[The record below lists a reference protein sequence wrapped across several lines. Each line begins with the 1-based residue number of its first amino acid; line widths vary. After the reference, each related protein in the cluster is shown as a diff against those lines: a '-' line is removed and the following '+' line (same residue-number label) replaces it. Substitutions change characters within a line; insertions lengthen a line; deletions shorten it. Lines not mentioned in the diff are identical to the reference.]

1 MMALRRRWRV
11 IYYETCSFD
20 CPIARFLRGLDRRA
34 RAKVMAA
41 IDLLEEEGAE
51 LRRPYADYLRDG
63 IYELRV
69 RVSRVR
75 YRVLYFFCAGTDI
88 VLAHAIMKEST
99 RVPEAEID
107 RAMRCMKDW
116 VGRRHEDPQGVPRER
131 A

>member
-1 MMALRRRWRV
+1 
-11 IYYETCSFD
+11 
-20 CPIARFLRGLDRRA
+20 
-34 RAKVMAA
+34 MAA
-41 IDLLEEEGAE
+41 IDLLEDEGAE

-75 YRVLYFFCAGTDI
+75 YRVLYFLCDGTDI
-88 VLAHAIMKEST
+88 VLAHAIMKESA

-107 RAMRCMKDW
+107 RALRCMRDW
-116 VGRRHEDPQGVPRER
+116 VRRRHEDPQGVPRAR